1 MPHQRRK
8 NNPQIRQILQIVK
21 NEMKI
26 VEERDSQT
34 YAIIGAAMEIH
45 RQLGHG
51 FLEAVYQEAAVIEF
65 PLRQISF
72 EREVNLPV
80 KYKSIALP
88 VYYRADFVCFS
99 EIIVEF
105 KALSRLSTIEEA
117 QLLNYLKAT
126 GLKRGLLINFGTSS
140 LQYKRLVWGY
150 EEQIKKSAQSV

>member
-1 MPHQRRK
+1 MR
-8 NNPQIRQILQIVK
+8 IVD
-21 NEMKI
+21 
-26 VEERDSQT
+26 ERDPQT

-51 FLEAVYQEAAVIEF
+51 FLEAVYQEAAIIEF
-65 PLRQISF
+65 PLKQIPF
-72 EREVNLPV
+72 EREV
-80 KYKSIALP
+80 ALP
-88 VYYRADFVCFS
+88 FRYKHIPLATYYRADFICFS

-105 KALSRLSTIEEA
+105 KALSRLSTVEES

-150 EEQIKKSAQSV
+150 EETIKKSAQSA